1 METSLNQVLK
11 PLQQICS
18 KQEKCR
24 SEILSYLVR
33 KGIPEELHLAVLAQ
47 LIADRFI
54 DEARYAKAAVQDK
67 FVLNRW
73 GKQKIRHFLETKL
86 IPEEILER
94 AMDTLDASD
103 YRKMIEEELH
113 KKMSALSG
121 EQTGIRE
128 MKILRFAA
136 SRGYEEEMVR
146 EICAISGQENLL

>member
-1 METSLNQVLK
+1 
-11 PLQQICS
+11 
-18 KQEKCR
+18 
-24 SEILSYLVR
+24 
-33 KGIPEELHLAVLAQ
+33 
-47 LIADRFI
+47 
-54 DEARYAKAAVQDK
+54 
-67 FVLNRW
+67 VLNRW